1 MPPTTEQFSSYQVM
15 FDHFNRELFGGQL
28 PHVILN
34 FSRDLKRAVGY
45 YAVNRW
51 ESEAKKVDEITLN
64 PDHLKRGPQ
73 ATAATLVHEMVHLW
87 QQSCGKPSRSGYHN
101 KEWADKMEAV
111 GLIPSSTGQP
121 GGRRVGQ
128 RMTHY
133 VAEDGAFLRSF
144 KALALALPW
153 QSEGR
158 RVATTKYEKAKVKY
172 SCAQCGTNVWGK
184 PGLQIGC
191 MECNA
196 AFCAAA

>member
-15 FDHFNRELFGGQL
+15 FDHFNRELFAGQL

-34 FSRDLKRAVGY
+34 FSRDLKTAVGY
-45 YAVNRW
+45 YAVKRW
-51 ESEAKKVDEITLN
+51 ESAEQKLDEITLN

-87 QQSCGKPSRSGYHN
+87 QQSYGRPSRAGYHN

-111 GLIPSSTGQP
+111 GLVPSSTGKP

-133 VAEDGAFLRSF
+133 IAEDGAFLRSF
-144 KALALALPW
+144 KALALTLPW

-158 RVATTKYEKAKVKY
+158 GQAAPKYEKAKVKY
-172 SCAQCGTNVWGK
+172 SCGECEAKVWGK
-184 PGLQIGC
+184 PGLQLGC
-191 MECNA
+191 MACNTT
-196 AFCAAA
+196 FSCAA